1 MKIVE
6 RTPITQTRELIRFED
21 GREVTRCYTSYNPRY
36 YKNHNEDLLPID
48 LNFEKTASSKVGN
61 IRIREK
67 NVNSVGYRESNDPHK
82 YIGIR
87 PDRNQEFGTEQL
99 EFTIKEIIVNDENIP
114 IDLSKNE
121 VVEGRPNIVNLGNV
135 LIHIES
141 QFTRQIINPDRKIES
156 FKITYLI
163 HLKNLETSNQKDEE
177 TGFFIPDEN
186 EEFSFTSPT
195 SDTEYMVN
203 LPLLLDEN
211 FEEVHYFEEGDP
223 APYFYEN
230 LTRHTLRD
238 LGNGVLEYVKH
249 SSGEQIPESAKYIDV
264 ATCGGNTPCP
274 STDAYMYKNFPTV
287 GGSGGNIAD
296 TWTAAKSATHV
307 KTNKRFNGT
316 FGFVNNLK
324 SGSQYKISRTV
335 FKFDT
340 SGISGASLVT
350 FNYYASHLNPATTQQ
365 AYTNTRG
372 ELSDG
377 TFTRLVLVKSTWSG
391 GTVPKATDW
400 DEFAIEQ
407 YGTAVP
413 YSNTDGTVTVYQEYN
428 VVTMNSTA
436 VSDINSSSEWKFG
449 AVTYHDNAGANY
461 PPPDGLDTGIYSL
474 GMYMIN
480 RAGVAFDPYLDITS
494 GYAGIVIGVDG
505 SDSEIAKIIGMTTQ
519 QVKNVMGE

>member
-48 LNFEKTASSKVGN
+48 LNFEKTAASKVGN

-99 EFTIKEIIVNDENIP
+99 EFTIKELIVNDENIP

-156 FKITYLI
+156 FEITYLI

-186 EEFSFTSPT
+186 EEFSFVSPT
-195 SDTEYMVN
+195 SDTEYVIN

-211 FEEVHYFEEGDP
+211 FEEVCYFEEGDP

-230 LTRHTLRD
+230 LTKHTLRN
-238 LGNGVLEYVKH
+238 LGNGVLEYVKY
-249 SSGEQIPESAKYIDV
+249 SSGEQIPEIAKYIDV

-274 STDAYMYKNFPTV
+274 STDGYMFRQTNKK
-287 GGSGGNIAD
+287 GASGGNIEE
-296 TWTAAKSATHV
+296 TWTEAKAASAIKATY
-307 KTNKRFNGT
+307 RQNGAY
-316 FGFVNNLK
+316 GFVGHLF
-324 SGSQYKISRTV
+324 SGKYSMKRTV
-335 FKFDT
+335 LKFDT
-340 SGISGASLVT
+340 SGISGASLIT
-350 FNYYASHLNPATTQQ
+350 FNYHASHLNPTVTQQ
-365 AYTNTRG
+365 TYTNTRG

-377 TFTRLVLVKSTWSG
+377 TFVRLVLVKSTWSG
-391 GTVPKATDW
+391 GTKPAAADW

-413 YSNTDGTVTVYQEYN
+413 YSDTDGSVVVHSEYN
-428 VVTMNSTA
+428 VVTLNSTA
-436 VSDINSSSEWKFG
+436 VSDVNSSSEWKVG
-449 AVTYHDNAGANY
+449 AVTYHDYAGANY
-461 PPPDGLDTGIYSL
+461 PPPDGLDKGVYSMGIS
-474 GMYMIN
+474 MIN
-480 RAGVAFDPYLDITS
+480 RAGTAYDPYIDVTS
-494 GYAGIVIGVDG
+494 GYTGIVMGVDG
-505 SDSEIAKIIGMTTQ
+505 SDSEIAKIIGMTGQ
-519 QVKNVMGE
+519 QTKNVMGE